1 MLMLLNEVVR
11 RTRQHHAIEHAT
23 IHLLN
28 ERYPS
33 RRISGL
39 SDVVGFTIM
48 GNVHPEEVRQAVGNA
63 LLRLQAGDTHLAIH
77 PNYGTNLAASGILVT
92 LIGMVF
98 GRLRGSVWNRFSLAL
113 PLVLFTLIQSRP
125 LGFYLQQYTTLA
137 NVADRWVVDV
147 QQITIFNQPA
157 VRVIFE

>member
-1 MLMLLNEVVR
+1 
-11 RTRQHHAIEHAT
+11 
-23 IHLLN
+23 
-28 ERYPS
+28 
-33 RRISGL
+33 
-39 SDVVGFTIM
+39 
-48 GNVHPEEVRQAVGNA
+48 
-63 LLRLQAGDTHLAIH
+63 AIH
-77 PNYGTNLAASGILVT
+77 PNCGTNLAASGILVT